1 MTLFFYVINKQYH
14 ANTLK
19 KSHCANIKLL
29 HLQHTVSPIDT
40 ALGQIAVIQKR
51 LAQMLRVAFAYF
63 FQVLQ

>member
-1 MTLFFYVINKQYH
+1 MQYH

-19 KSHCANIKLL
+19 KSHCANIELL

-40 ALGQIAVIQKR
+40 TLGQMAVIQKR

-63 FQVLQ
+63 FKSFNKSP

>member
-1 MTLFFYVINKQYH
+1 MTLCFYVTNTQYH

-19 KSHCANIKLL
+19 KSHCANIELL

-40 ALGQIAVIQKR
+40 ALGQMVVIQKR
-51 LAQMLRVAFAYF
+51 LAQMLRVAFAHL